1 MARLIASCIYLV
13 QREMKKMVAV
23 NLSRHNVYHLYFII
37 IVLKKLH
44 RLKRFVRMTAAT
56 PHNETAKIKKGKNT

>member
-1 MARLIASCIYLV
+1 
-13 QREMKKMVAV
+13 MVAV